1 MAKTTTKDV
10 TYGAG
15 GSNLKGYLATPET
28 PNGAG
33 VVVVHEWWGLN
44 DYIRGRA
51 IQLAALGFTA
61 LAADMYG
68 DGATGDDPAQANQ
81 LMTAVLS
88 NIGSGEARFAAAVDV
103 LRGEAG
109 VEPGK
114 IAAIGYCFGGAIVLH
129 AARTGMPL
137 AGVVSFHG
145 SLGSFHTPAAGTV
158 KAKILVCHGAAD
170 ALVPAA
176 DVAGFKKEMD
186 AAGADYEFI
195 AYAGALH
202 GFTNPDATANGQK
215 YGLPLAYDA
224 AVDQQSWQDMRDFF
238 AKIF

>member
-1 MAKTTTKDV
+1 MAKPTTKEV
-10 TYGAG
+10 TYSAG
-15 GSNLKGYLATPET
+15 GTSLKGYLATPET

-33 VVVVHEWWGLN
+33 VIVVHEWWGLN

-51 IQLAALGFTA
+51 VQLAELGFTA

-68 DGATGDDPAQANQ
+68 DGATADDPAQANQ
-81 LMTAVLS
+81 LMTAVLG
-88 NIGSGEARFAAAVDV
+88 NIASGEARFAAALDV
-103 LRGEAG
+103 LRGQAG

-129 AARTGMPL
+129 AARKGMPL

-145 SLGSFHTPAAGTV
+145 SLGSFHTPAKGTV

-170 ALVPAA
+170 ALVPAD

-186 AAGADYEFI
+186 GAGADYEI
-195 AYAGALH
+195 VAYPGALH
-202 GFTNPDATANGQK
+202 GFTNPGATEKGQK

-224 AVDQQSWQDMRDFF
+224 ATDQRSWQDMRDFF